1 MEFSSK
7 TDKWNA
13 RLEEFKISDDA
24 YEQIKDFSRSHL
36 TEEQELLVDKLILN
50 EEIKE
55 RYKEFGLCKDENW
68 TSGNPAIDKFIQN
81 VQLKANLGN
90 EVIEWAEY
98 NDLENFE
105 HLAKGGFGTV
115 YKAKWKQGYIAYS
128 SQDNIAEFLREANIK
143 EEVIE
148 WVEYNDLENVEYL
161 AKGGFGIVYKAIW
174 RQGKIH
180 TWNFDSNRWKR
191 DRSQRVVLKYIY
203 NSQDNI
209 AEFLR
214 EVESHVIANLGGSRG
229 VIRCYGIT
237 KNPEKN
243 EYMMIMQH
251 EINALEVLRGKEYT
265 QASDIYGFGIIAY
278 EVCTG
283 LSPYHD
289 IAHNRTLAI

>member
-1 MEFSSK
+1 MEEY
-7 TDKWNA
+7 
-13 RLEEFKISDDA
+13 RISDDV
-24 YEQIKDFSRSHL
+24 YEQIKDFSWL
-36 TEEQELLVDKLILN
+36 TEEQKLLVDKLILN
-50 EEIKE
+50 KEIKE
-55 RYKEFGLCKDENW
+55 RYIKFRLCKGCKQPKSAADWCQPCYYKRFQEDFENW

-81 VQLKANLGN
+81 IQLK
-90 EVIEWAEY
+90 
-98 NDLENFE
+98 
-105 HLAKGGFGTV
+105 
-115 YKAKWKQGYIAYS
+115 
-128 SQDNIAEFLREANIK
+128 ANIK

-214 EVESHVIANLGGSRG
+214 EVESHVIANELGSVG

-237 KNPEKN
+237 KNPETN
-243 EYMMIMQH
+243 EYMMIMQQGM
-251 EINALEVLRGKEYT
+251 NGSLRQSLDENFNSLNWILKL
-265 QASDIYGFGIIAY
+265 DM
-278 EVCTG
+278 
-283 LSPYHD
+283 L
-289 IAHNRTLAI
+289 